1 MYSTEPEKARPD
13 GVEGEVLSTF
23 TLAGS
28 RGNLRTVLTQENVIL
43 ERQNGNFLRLGFNK
57 IEAMRH
63 HQFHIIPHW
72 CALISGLLIY
82 ASLRVLTGQM
92 QVWSGVIGAA
102 VIISWLGFRK
112 SALTIDCGD
121 AGTYTLFGP
130 VKDLIKFR
138 VLTDRIKDGLS
149 LDKAREGLDEV
160 ILSEYPS
167 TSIFEELVE
176 IIEVEPEKSDDALT
190 MAMADLINKTKSESE
205 TVESNHLEQMETENL
220 PESRDPLLHGSI
232 SRARQVR
239 TELRSP
245 PAHSGW
251 ANVAN
256 RTEVLRNENEMI
268 TPQVTQQIIQDE
280 TTIFPSTNSDDSFNL
295 FGFDLD
301 ESEPKE
307 DSFNMFG
314 DSFGTTSNSYD
325 DYERSEENQS
335 SFSMMPESITSQNN
349 QHGGERTVIP
359 EKPFINSFQQTG
371 YSNPLNQLGSTINQF
386 EVKRSIEEPSPN
398 KSLGIVSQAKGVPEE
413 NEVSTEV
420 ENKTVNLRRIKF
432 GNGKKKLKRLK
443 VNNKQTKRLTLS
455 NILTPKLKTPSFFR
469 RMLKQKRPVYDPNF
483 SESNRTMDALKIQAH
498 QTHEAQLA
506 EALRNMNQNNED
518 LHEDLL
524 EDISPELV
532 EQKIPLSF
540 NELKASNQEK
550 ENLLSSTG
558 ITRLD

>member
-43 ERQNGNFLRLGFNK
+43 ESEQGHFLRLSFNK

-160 ILSEYPS
+160 IMSEYPS
-167 TSIFEELVE
+167 SSIFEELVD
-176 IIEVEPEKSDDALT
+176 IIEVEQEKSDDALT
-190 MAMADLINKTKSESE
+190 MAMADLINKTKNDSEI
-205 TVESNHLEQMETENL
+205 VESHHVGNLETETL
-220 PESRDPLLHGSI
+220 LEPRDPLHHGSI

-251 ANVAN
+251 TNVAN
-256 RTEVLRNENEMI
+256 RTEVLRTENEMSM
-268 TPQVTQQIIQDE
+268 PQATQQIIQDE
-280 TTIFPSTNSDDSFNL
+280 TNIFPSTNSDDSFNL

-301 ESEPKE
+301 DSESNEE
-307 DSFNMFG
+307 SFNMFG
-314 DSFGTTSNSYD
+314 DSFGTNSNSYN
-325 DYERSEENQS
+325 DYEKTEENES
-335 SFSMMPESITSQNN
+335 SFSMMPDSITSQNN
-349 QHGGERTVIP
+349 QYREERMVTS

-386 EVKRSIEEPSPN
+386 EVKRSIDEPTPN
-398 KSLGIVSQAKGVPEE
+398 KSLGIVSQAKGSSEG
-413 NEVSTEV
+413 NEVSAEI
-420 ENKTVNLRRIKF
+420 ENKNANLKRIKF
-432 GNGKKKLKRLK
+432 GKGKKKLKRLK

-506 EALRNMNQNNED
+506 EALRNMNQNNEIF
-518 LHEDLL
+518 HEDLL

-540 NELKASNQEK
+540 NELKSSNQEK
-550 ENLLSSTG
+550 SNSLSSTG